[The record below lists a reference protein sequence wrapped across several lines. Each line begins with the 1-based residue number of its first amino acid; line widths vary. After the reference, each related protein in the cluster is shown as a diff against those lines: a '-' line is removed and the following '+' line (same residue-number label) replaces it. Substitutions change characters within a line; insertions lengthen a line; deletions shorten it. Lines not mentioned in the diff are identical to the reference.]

1 MKTKQAGLIVIC
13 AGALSLHAQILRTAG
28 TLAVDVTADTITA
41 ADGDAVTSWANGGTL
56 GAAFNALAGMTG
68 AVFTNSLLGRKAV
81 LFDGTAQSVLVG
93 PAAPSSLTG
102 ESTWSI
108 EAWVWVP
115 SPPPAKAV
123 YLSWTEDE
131 TAGTGWQAWSRLMMR
146 YDTGGVQVDFRGGA
160 MGSNYGMPASGLWHH
175 LAVARAPTEM
185 LTFYVDGSRC
195 NQGGLGDVNLQGG
208 KPLALGGVLRVE
220 TSAYTNFFAG
230 ALSRVRVHT
239 GTLSEDD
246 VRHNYLTDVPA
257 YRAGGY
263 AVWNDGTGYWN
274 DPAFWQD
281 GRVGA
286 GLDAVRVQSGSL
298 TVTNDDMTA
307 GSLAMLDL
315 RTGTLKLTT
324 SAARIDARTPFV
336 LGRESGQAAAIN
348 VSSGVLNVVSSG
360 NPAYLDLGVNGALS
374 TLEVGG

>member
-28 TLAVDVTADTITA
+28 TLAVDMAADAITA
-41 ADGDAVTSWANGGTL
+41 ADGDAVTSWANAGTL
-56 GAAFNALAGMTG
+56 GDAFNALTGMTG
-68 AVFTNSLLGRKAV
+68 AVFTNSLNGRKAV
-81 LFDGTAQSVLVG
+81 LFNGTAQSVLVG
-93 PAAPSSLTG
+93 PTAPASLTG
-102 ESTWSI
+102 ESVWSI

-115 SPPPAKAV
+115 TPPPAKAV

-131 TAGTGWQAWSRLMMR
+131 AVSGNQDCLRLMMR

-175 LAVARAPTEM
+175 IAVARAASEM
-185 LTFYVDGSRC
+185 LTFYVDGVPC
-195 NQGGLGDVNLQGG
+195 NQGGQGNVNLQAG
-208 KPLALGGVLRVE
+208 KPLALGGVLRVG

-246 VRHNYLTDVPA
+246 VRHNYLTDVPS

-263 AVWNDGTGYWN
+263 AVWNGGTGDWN

-286 GLDAVRVQSGSL
+286 GLDAVRIQSGSL

-315 RTGTLKLTT
+315 RTGTLKLPT

-348 VSSGVLNVVSSG
+348 VSSGVAERCV
-360 NPAYLDLGVNGALS
+360 
-374 TLEVGG
+374 ER

>member
-13 AGALSLHAQILRTAG
+13 AGALSLHAQTLRTAG
-28 TLAVDVTADTITA
+28 TLAVDMAADAITA

-93 PAAPSSLTG
+93 PSAPSSLTG

-131 TAGTGWQAWSRLMMR
+131 AVSGNQDCLRLMMR

-160 MGSNYGMPASGLWHH
+160 MGSNYGTPASGLWHH
-175 LAVARAPTEM
+175 IAVARAASEM
-185 LTFYVDGSRC
+185 LTFYVDGVPC
-195 NQGGLGDVNLQGG
+195 NQGGQGNVNLQAG
-208 KPLALGGVLRVE
+208 KPLALGGVLRVG

-246 VRHNYLTDVPA
+246 VRHNYLTDVPS

-263 AVWNDGTGYWN
+263 AVWNGGTGDWN

-286 GLDAVRVQSGSL
+286 GLDAVRIQSGSL